1 MIMPDGYGEQTYD
14 LKGEKMVT
22 YVPER
27 GEITTYQ
34 GAGAFSSTGIVS
46 NEGEFLNNNWHGKGI
61 VTYDNGDWLEAD
73 WEFFYKRKEG
83 TGGTCYRAE
92 TGTFHEI
99 LPYYRPH
106 YIHDH
111 GADVCQGDGIMGFG
125 QHEDCYALDY
135 QRTLAMMCKG
145 DNFTFND
152 LLKLP
157 FKVAL
162 GTVLVVG
169 EIANSP
175 AGQAALANQ
184 EAKNQ
189 RKREAAAYKK
199 GQRDGIRK
207 AARKKR
213 NLCMVDSTYC

>member
-1 MIMPDGYGEQTYD
+1 
-14 LKGEKMVT
+14 
-22 YVPER
+22 
-27 GEITTYQ
+27 
-34 GAGAFSSTGIVS
+34 
-46 NEGEFLNNNWHGKGI
+46 
-61 VTYDNGDWLEAD
+61 
-73 WEFFYKRKEG
+73 
-83 TGGTCYRAE
+83 
-92 TGTFHEI
+92 
-99 LPYYRPH
+99 
-106 YIHDH
+106 
-111 GADVCQGDGIMGFG
+111 MGFG
-125 QHEDCYALDY
+125 RFEECYAPDY

-157 FKVAL
+157 FKVAV

-199 GQRDGIRK
+199 GRRDGIRK
-207 AARKKR
+207 AIRKKR